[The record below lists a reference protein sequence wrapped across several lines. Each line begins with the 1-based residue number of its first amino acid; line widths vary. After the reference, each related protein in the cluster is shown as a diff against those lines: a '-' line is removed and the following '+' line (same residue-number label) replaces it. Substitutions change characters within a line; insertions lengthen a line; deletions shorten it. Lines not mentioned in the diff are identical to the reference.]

1 MVFIQRLDSGEKAEF
16 TQIWQPVSMKR
27 NNPER
32 KRNHAFTLYNV
43 LVLDA
48 YFDLLNTCNAHVIH
62 KANCL

>member
-1 MVFIQRLDSGEKAEF
+1 MR
-16 TQIWQPVSMKR
+16 R

-43 LVLDA
+43 LVLDV